1 MACDTHTN
9 GKYQG
14 YHTQISFCVNQ
25 KRINFFA
32 SFSYLDTR
40 NEIWILIRQGVVVRE
55 HEILSCFAFG
65 NKFN

>member
-25 KRINFFA
+25 KRIYFFA
-32 SFSYLDTR
+32 NFSYLDTR
-40 NEIWILIRQGVVVRE
+40 NEI
-55 HEILSCFAFG
+55 
-65 NKFN
+65 